1 MYALNSDI
9 DEQLPQS
16 AFTFLKLTI
25 QTLEQGV
32 KHVQS

>member
-9 DEQLPQS
+9 DEHLSQS
-16 AFTFLKLTI
+16 AFTCLKLTI
-25 QTLEQGV
+25 QTLEQDV